1 MKLNLTKEE
10 HIVHAKSN
18 RARKK
23 PGGVVVDGREEAM
36 DVKLLGITVNRN
48 YKFTKHVS
56 KVISAT
62 NYRLSHMAKLSSYI
76 PDEQLKQAT
85 QALALSVLN
94 WGAELAARDQA
105 SIRRLQRTQNV
116 ALRIMT
122 RSSRRKS
129 VRIMLQQTKL
139 LNMENQAR
147 MQQMSLLR
155 RVIVNDICP
164 VTLGY
169 IVMPQGR
176 TRNKDM
182 RCTLPITHKHGPRS
196 MVVRA
201 TKLLNAAGWTKESGK
216 AKEAFKK
223 LAMDYILR
231 SFTNKNTK

>member
-56 KVISAT
+56 KVISAA

-139 LNMENQAR
+139 LNMYQPWQEAK
-147 MQQMSLLR
+147 
-155 RVIVNDICP
+155 
-164 VTLGY
+164 
-169 IVMPQGR
+169 GR
-176 TRNKDM
+176 F
-182 RCTLPITHKHGPRS
+182 H
-196 MVVRA
+196 
-201 TKLLNAAGWTKESGK
+201 
-216 AKEAFKK
+216 
-223 LAMDYILR
+223 
-231 SFTNKNTK
+231 